1 MRCDVKRARDNPF
14 AVEHVLQ
21 LRYRFRDE
29 DWPSFLKRLQS
40 RNYRGA
46 IVGPKGSGKTTLLEG
61 LAEQL
66 ESLGRRVHR
75 LFLNEQNRS
84 YPADYVRRV
93 CDALGERD
101 VILFD
106 GCEQLSLPAW
116 WRFRWETRQAGGL
129 IVTTHCPGRLP
140 TLIECQTTHELFQE
154 LVGCL
159 HEPTTLATETL
170 ERLFEKHRGNLRD
183 AIRELYDLAA
193 CESLRGTNAVTFD
206 S

>member
-14 AVEHVLQ
+14 AVEHVLR

-29 DWPSFLKRLQS
+29 DWPSFLNRLQS

-46 IVGPKGSGKTTLLEG
+46 IVGPKGSGKTTLLEDLGEHLETLG
-61 LAEQL
+61 L
-66 ESLGRRVHR
+66 RVHR
-75 LFLNEQNRS
+75 LFLNEQNRA
-84 YPADYVRRV
+84 YPAEFVRRAHGSL
-93 CDALGERD
+93 DERD
-101 VILFD
+101 VLLFD

-116 WRFRWETRQAGGL
+116 WRFRWETRRAGGL
-129 IVTTHCPGRLP
+129 IITTHRPGRSP
-140 TLIECQTTHELFQE
+140 TLIECQTTRELFRD
-154 LVGCL
+154 LVRSL
-159 HEPTTLATETL
+159 HEPTTLASETL

-193 CESLRGTNAVTFD
+193 VENSREANAITID